1 MIDFDITYEAK
12 SLLKLLYG
20 IYLGRRNEGKGRT
33 ESNWFGSSAD
43 IQKSY
48 LQNMKVNDVTDL
60 CFELAHA
67 GCITYMRGDNLAN
80 HISLTYEAFV
90 YCEQEFK
97 RNLQEISGWI
107 SSIKGIL
114 PI

>member
-20 IYLGRRNEGKGRT
+20 IYLGRRNEGKGRI
-33 ESNWFGSSAD
+33 ESNLFGSSAD
-43 IQKSY
+43 IQKEY
-48 LQNMKVNDVTDL
+48 LPNMKTCDVTDL

-67 GCITYMRGDNLAN
+67 GCTHYLKGDNLAN
-80 HISLTYEAFV
+80 HISLSYEAFV

-97 RNLQEISGWI
+97 RNFQEVADWI

>member
-1 MIDFDITYEAK
+1 MIDFEITFEAK

-33 ESNWFGSSAD
+33 EANRFGSSAD
-43 IQKSY
+43 LQRDY
-48 LQNMKVNDVTDL
+48 LPNMKVCDVTDL
-60 CFELAHA
+60 CFELARA
-67 GCITYMRGDNLAN
+67 GCLHYMRGDNLAN
-80 HISLTYEAFV
+80 NIYLTYEALV
-90 YCEQEFK
+90 YSEQEFK
-97 RNLQEISGWI
+97 RNFQEISGWI

>member
-1 MIDFDITYEAK
+1 MIDFDITFEAK

-20 IYLGRRNEGKGRT
+20 IYLGRRHEGKGRT
-33 ESNWFGSSAD
+33 ESNQFGSSAD

-48 LQNMKVNDVTDL
+48 LPNMKTKDVTDL

-67 GCITYMRGDNLAN
+67 GCIHYSRGDNLAN
-80 HISLTYEAFV
+80 FISLTYEALV

-97 RNLQEISGWI
+97 RNFKEMAEWI
-107 SSIKGIL
+107 SSIKGML